1 MRRISTLTLIL
12 VGLLATSV
20 NADRYTVNV
29 SASGLSKYSPS
40 NADLGDYYVLQFDPP
55 GGLTTQTLKRA
66 YLELYIDATARD
78 VSGYADKSPLVEV
91 YALKSAFTGQLDPSQ
106 FADQTIPA
114 VRNVA
119 VGSGRRVVIDITE
132 IARSYL
138 ANPSRNHGLVIGSL
152 SGLRTGVFSIRDDKL
167 GGAAV
172 ARVTLFD

>member
-1 MRRISTLTLIL
+1 MRRISTLTLVL

-20 NADRYTVNV
+20 NADRYTVDV
-29 SASGLSKYSPS
+29 LTSGLSKYSPG

-55 GGLTTQTLKRA
+55 VSLTEQTLKRA
-66 YLELYIDATARD
+66 YLELYIDATARE
-78 VSGYADKSPLVEV
+78 VGGYTDKSPLVEV

-119 VGSGRRVVIDITE
+119 IGNDRRVVIDITE
-132 IARSYL
+132 IVRSFL
-138 ANPSRNHGLVIGSL
+138 VKPSQNHGLVIGSL
-152 SGLRTGVFSIRDDKL
+152 SGLRTGVFSIGVDKL